1 MKCPRRDSNP
11 RPTVPETGALSPELR
26 RRTATET
33 TPAAHPDPTR
43 RAAGGGPT
51 GSGEAHARDRVEQ
64 FLAHAASDHDARSDE
79 HRIAVDTGG
88 DDLGVPAAQAPDA
101 PAPLL
106 GKRLAAEAGRRP
118 REHEVP
124 GVEGREEGERDVR
137 D

>member
-33 TPAAHPDPTR
+33 TTAAHPDPTR
-43 RAAGGGPT
+43 RAAGGAPT

-64 FLAHAASDHDARSDE
+64 FLAHAAGDHDARSDE

-88 DDLGVPAAQAPDA
+88 DDLGVPAAQGPDP
-101 PAPLL
+101 PAHPPGDSLPP
-106 GKRLAAEAGRRP
+106 RAGA
-118 REHEVP
+118 
-124 GVEGREEGERDVR
+124 
-137 D
+137 